1 MGLDDFSDQLR
12 GLGFEVERIGPD
24 RVVFPYLIEV
34 GPRVDDLI
42 RLGFVVPGD
51 YNLSCPSGPHV
62 SPRLFPNQSG
72 GLHPTGGIHDSDFGP
87 DWLVGVGGG
96 SAMDAAKAAWVPYER
111 PDLQP
116 GAISPAL
123 RLDLRR
129 KARLATV
136 PTTSGTG
143 SEVTMGIVLT
153 GTQGKRK
160 LGLGNR
166 ENVADIAIVD
176 PALAASMPPGLTAET
191 GLDALV
197 HAVEAYTCTWHND
210 LADGHALRAPRFGLA
225 TADGPEFETVAA
237 LGSLL
242 LIDDLE
248 TVIYAGH
255 LCNAYGL
262 DTISCGSTIG
272 LACELFARGLV
283 AAADF
288 GGVEIRYGDAERL
301 PKLVQ
306 ATAEREG
313 PGAMLALGS
322 RALAERFGVPEL
334 AGLES
339 GDGSAGRLDSRP
351 G

>member
-1 MGLDDFSDQLR
+1 MWYFLSPRIYFGADALEALDELQAHQTLIVTDRVVR
-12 GLGFEVERIGPD
+12 GLGLVEPVRRRLQRAGSEVL
-24 RVVFPYLIEV
+24 VY
-34 GPRVDDLI
+34 DDAE
-42 RLGFVVPGD
+42 PE
-51 YNLSCPSGPHV
+51 PSVETALRGAAV
-62 SPRLFPNQSG
+62 A
-72 GLHPTGGIHDSDFGP
+72 SDFGP

-116 GAISPAL
+116 GAISPAP

>member
-1 MGLDDFSDQLR
+1 MWYFLSPRIYFGADALEALDELQAHQTLIVTDRVVR
-12 GLGFEVERIGPD
+12 GLGLVEPVRRRLQRAGSEVL
-24 RVVFPYLIEV
+24 VY
-34 GPRVDDLI
+34 DDAE
-42 RLGFVVPGD
+42 PE
-51 YNLSCPSGPHV
+51 PSVETALRGAAV
-62 SPRLFPNQSG
+62 A
-72 GLHPTGGIHDSDFGP
+72 SDFGP